1 MPQRILMDMIHL
13 QFEAPYDLEKTAYVK
28 IRRTS
33 KNKRLNADLRQMV
46 RSFVRQY
53 HSLNPVRVTVFS

>member
-28 IRRTS
+28 IRRTF
-33 KNKRLNADLRQMV
+33 KNKRFNADCDRWSDPLYANTLR
-46 RSFVRQY
+46 
-53 HSLNPVRVTVFS
+53 